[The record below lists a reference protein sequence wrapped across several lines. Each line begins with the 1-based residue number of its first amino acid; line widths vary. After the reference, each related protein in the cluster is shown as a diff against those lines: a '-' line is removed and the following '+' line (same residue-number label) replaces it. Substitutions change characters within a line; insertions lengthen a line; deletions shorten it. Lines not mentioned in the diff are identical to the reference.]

1 MRDHKSGHSSYE
13 KKATEVNVPGHSDK
27 IFSLLFISSWIVGS
41 YELRERERERER
53 ERLGLDVPLKCS

>member
-13 KKATEVNVPGHSDK
+13 KKATEVNVPGHSDN

-41 YELRERERERER
+41 YELQERERDWDSMYRTSAPEE
-53 ERLGLDVPLKCS
+53 S

>member
-41 YELRERERERER
+41 YELQERERDWDSMYHTSAPEE
-53 ERLGLDVPLKCS
+53 S

>member
-41 YELRERERERER
+41 YELQERERDWDSMYRTSAPEE
-53 ERLGLDVPLKCS
+53 S

>member
-41 YELRERERERER
+41 YELQKRERDWDSMYRTSAPEE
-53 ERLGLDVPLKCS
+53 S

>member
-27 IFSLLFISSWIVGS
+27 IFSLRFISSWIVGS
-41 YELRERERERER
+41 YELQERERDWDSMYRTSAPEE
-53 ERLGLDVPLKCS
+53 S